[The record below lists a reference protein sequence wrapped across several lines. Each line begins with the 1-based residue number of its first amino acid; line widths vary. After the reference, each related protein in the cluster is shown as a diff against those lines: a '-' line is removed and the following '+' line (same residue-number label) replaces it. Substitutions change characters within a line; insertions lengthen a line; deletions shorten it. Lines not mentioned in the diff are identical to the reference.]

1 MAAALAAAAFM
12 VAALAAADFTEAVLV
27 AAVSVAAA
35 WPRLAASTAVNSAVF
50 AAADFMI
57 AASGTATSRSVR
69 GFYAY
74 DYYDPYTYDYY
85 YYYDDYYYYY
95 YYDDD
100 DGSCYVVQ
108 RRVHTTHG
116 WRLRPVQVCDCW
128 TVAPRRESRHALN
141 ICGQ

>member
-74 DYYDPYTYDYY
+74 DYYDPYTYD
-85 YYYDDYYYYY
+85 DSYY

>member
-1 MAAALAAAAFM
+1 VVVAAGVLWVAAFG
-12 VAALAAADFTEAVLV
+12 
-27 AAVSVAAA
+27 
-35 WPRLAASTAVNSAVF
+35 
-50 AAADFMI
+50 I
-57 AASGTATSRSVR
+57 CTSRSVQC
-69 GFYAY
+69 FDA
-74 DYYDPYTYDYY
+74 DDDCDPYTYDDAYY
-85 YYYDDYYYYY
+85 Y
-95 YYDDD
+95 DD

>member
-74 DYYDPYTYDYY
+74 DYCDPYTYDDAYY
-85 YYYDDYYYYY
+85 Y
-95 YYDDD
+95 DD

>member
-1 MAAALAAAAFM
+1 M
-12 VAALAAADFTEAVLV
+12 

-50 AAADFMI
+50 ATADFMI
-57 AASGTATSRSVR
+57 ATSGTAASRSVR

-74 DYYDPYTYDYY
+74 DYYDPYTYDDSYY
-85 YYYDDYYYYY
+85 Y
-95 YYDDD
+95 DD

-116 WRLRPVQVCDCW
+116 WRLRPVQVCD
-128 TVAPRRESRHALN
+128 
-141 ICGQ
+141 